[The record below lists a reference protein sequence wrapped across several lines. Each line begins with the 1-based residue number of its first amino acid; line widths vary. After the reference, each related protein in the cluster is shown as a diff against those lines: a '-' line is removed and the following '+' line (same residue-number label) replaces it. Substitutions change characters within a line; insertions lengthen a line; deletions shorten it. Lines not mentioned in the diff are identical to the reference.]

1 MPDLPRFEVV
11 GECPHTRAR
20 AGLLHTAHGT
30 VETPVFMPVGTYGA
44 VKGLTPRMLGDEL
57 GARIALAN
65 TYHLYLRP
73 GAELVA
79 RLGGLHGFMQWDR
92 AVLTDSGGFQ
102 VFSLSGM
109 RKIHEDGVDFR
120 SHLDGSKHR
129 FTPESTVDVQ
139 RLLGSDVMMVL
150 DECPPYPTERD
161 YARQAMDRT
170 VRWARRAFD
179 HFRAGSMPPENIPNP
194 SQALFPIVQGSMY
207 PDLRRECAQRLID
220 LDAPGYAVGGLS
232 VGEPRDLSLEMVEAT
247 EPILPRA
254 KPRYV
259 MGVGMLDEIGQY
271 VARGTD
277 MMDCVLPTRNAR
289 NGYFFTLNGKIVIK
303 NSRHAEDPNPIDPD
317 CACYCCRNFSRA
329 YLRHLF
335 ISKEILF
342 STLATIHNVWTF
354 LDTMRRIREAI
365 LVGDLPGLLKRLQL
379 AGAPRD

>member
-1 MPDLPRFEVV
+1 
-11 GECPHTRAR
+11 
-20 AGLLHTAHGT
+20 
-30 VETPVFMPVGTYGA
+30 MPVGTYGS
-44 VKGLTPRMLGDEL
+44 VKALTPRMLGDEL

-73 GAELVA
+73 GADLIA
-79 RLGGLHGFMQWDR
+79 RLGGLHGFMSWDR

-102 VFSLSGM
+102 VFSLSSM

-150 DECPPYPTERD
+150 DECPPFPTEPG
-161 YARQAMDRT
+161 YAREAMDRT
-170 VRWARRAFD
+170 VRWADRAFK
-179 HFRAGSMPPENIPNP
+179 HWRTGPSPEVIPNP
-194 SQALFPIVQGSMY
+194 NQALFPIVQGSMY
-207 PDLRRECAQRLID
+207 PDLRKECARRLVD

-232 VGEPRDLSLEMVEAT
+232 VGEPRDLSLEMVEVT
-247 EPILPRA
+247 EPLLPRE

-271 VARGTD
+271 VARGAD

-289 NGYFFTLNGKIVIK
+289 NGYFFTPAGKIVIK
-303 NSRHAEDPNPIDPD
+303 NSRHAEDSGPIDPD
-317 CACYCCRNFSRA
+317 CACYCCQNFSRA

-335 ISKEILF
+335 LSKEILF

-379 AGAPRD
+379 ADASRD

>member
-1 MPDLPRFEVV
+1 
-11 GECPHTRAR
+11 
-20 AGLLHTAHGT
+20 
-30 VETPVFMPVGTYGA
+30 MPVGTYGS
-44 VKGLTPRMLGDEL
+44 VKALTPRMLGDEL
-57 GARIALAN
+57 GARISLAN

-73 GAELVA
+73 GAELIA
-79 RLGGLHGFMQWDR
+79 RLGGLHGFMHWDR
-92 AVLTDSGGFQ
+92 AVLTDSGGYQ
-102 VFSLSGM
+102 VFSLSSM
-109 RKIHEDGVDFR
+109 RKIHEDGVDFQ

-150 DECPPYPTERD
+150 DECPPYPTEAG
-161 YARQAMDRT
+161 YAREAMDRT
-170 VRWARRAFD
+170 VRWAERAFT
-179 HFRAGSMPPENIPNP
+179 HWRTGRRPEAAPNEH
-194 SQALFPIVQGSMY
+194 QALFPIVQGSMY
-207 PDLRRECAQRLID
+207 PELRRECAERLVE

-232 VGEPRDLSLEMVEAT
+232 VGEPRDLSLEMVEAS
-247 EPILPRA
+247 EPLLPRE

-259 MGVGMLDEIGQY
+259 MGVGMLDEIGEY

-289 NGYFFTLNGKIVIK
+289 NGYFFTSAGKIVIK
-303 NSRHAEDPNPIDPD
+303 NSRYAEDGGPVDPD

-335 ISKEILF
+335 LAKEMLF

-365 LVGDLPGLLKRLQL
+365 LVGDLPDLLKRLQL
-379 AGAPRD
+379 AGGPRE